1 MARDFKLKL
10 WNDVFQTH
18 SDEQAPEIERISK
31 LLYVVVML
39 ELIRQYSKRN
49 DDVPSN
55 PKPRIRSAVKKPA
68 KFISRF
74 LKQRNKMCTMT
85 NIFETKKKRYV
96 TDDESKKVKYAR
108 KMKAT
113 VDNFDELMADPL
125 KAVFNKDDYLKIA
138 FVQYMLYAFETESR
152 EVVLQPIF

>member
-1 MARDFKLKL
+1 
-10 WNDVFQTH
+10 
-18 SDEQAPEIERISK
+18 
-31 LLYVVVML
+31 
-39 ELIRQYSKRN
+39 
-49 DDVPSN
+49 
-55 PKPRIRSAVKKPA
+55 
-68 KFISRF
+68 
-74 LKQRNKMCTMT
+74 MCTMT
-85 NIFETKKKRYV
+85 NIFETKKERYV

-113 VDNFDELMADPL
+113 VDNFNELMADPL